1 MDNDQ
6 MQSRKKFIFFGV
18 STALLLTVFRFFIPE
33 KKKKTK
39 TVKMLTEDG
48 KLVEVD
54 LSKLSSKR
62 KKIRDDEI
70 HTWIKRKSI

>member
-1 MDNDQ
+1 
-6 MQSRKKFIFFGV
+6 MQNRKRFIVFGV
-18 STALLLTVFRFFIPE
+18 STALLFTVFRFFAGE
-33 KKKKTK
+33 KKKTK

-48 KLVEVD
+48 KLVEVE